1 MACDPCSL
9 DSRAPSSKHQPQEKL
24 PEQLLCLIDC
34 LYYHTRLQ
42 RRCAARNR
50 GLIACLKS
58 DTTGLG
64 ANNAHPTSS
73 SSSTSYLYTP
83 ACFAAPPRGIQGNPI
98 VSLLSEFTD
107 LLSAS
112 SLFSRDA
119 RSATF
124 LCPARGALMGMEEK
138 PAESVT
144 HTLTHTHTDTHSH
157 THTLTHSHTH
167 TLTQSPP
174 TSVSIR

>member
-1 MACDPCSL
+1 M
-9 DSRAPSSKHQPQEKL
+9 
-24 PEQLLCLIDC
+24 
-34 LYYHTRLQ
+34 T
-42 RRCAARNR
+42 
-50 GLIACLKS
+50 
-58 DTTGLG
+58 
-64 ANNAHPTSS
+64 
-73 SSSTSYLYTP
+73 YLYTP
-83 ACFAAPPRGIQGNPI
+83 VCFAAPPRGIQGNPI

-167 TLTQSPP
+167 TLTHSHSHHQLRCRYDEGGGRDEAHGARKRGGYAFTRHRNHRSVLVDHGRVLLGPTIGSPWP
-174 TSVSIR
+174 HCLLHHASPRMRKASGRFAP